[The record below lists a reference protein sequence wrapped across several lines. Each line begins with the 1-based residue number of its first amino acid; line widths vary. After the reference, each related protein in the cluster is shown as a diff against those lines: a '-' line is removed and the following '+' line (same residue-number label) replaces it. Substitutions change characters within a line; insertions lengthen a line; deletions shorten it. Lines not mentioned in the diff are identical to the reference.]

1 MPKNKSWS
9 RLIAVQVLFQ
19 MDFNE
24 RMGLEVSYIFDE
36 KKINSIIKNM
46 HQINKNLV
54 EFKDLEYS
62 VNSKWLISLLKEVI
76 LNKQDIDKNLSE
88 KFDKNWSLKRM
99 DSTLLSILRCGCA
112 EFLIFDNTPVKVI
125 INEYTNIASTFFNEK
140 EVDFVN
146 GILDSLA
153 QKFRSNELNK

>member
-9 RLIAVQVLFQ
+9 RFIAVQVLFQ

-46 HQINKNLV
+46 HHINKNLV

-99 DSTLLSILRCGCA
+99 DSTLLSVLRCGCA

>member
-1 MPKNKSWS
+1 M
-9 RLIAVQVLFQ
+9 A
-19 MDFNE
+19 
-24 RMGLEVSYIFDE
+24 
-36 KKINSIIKNM
+36 
-46 HQINKNLV
+46 
-54 EFKDLEYS
+54 
-62 VNSKWLISLLKEVI
+62 
-76 LNKQDIDKNLSE
+76 

-99 DSTLLSILRCGCA
+99 DSTLLSVLRCGCA

-125 INEYTNIASTFFNEK
+125 INEYTNIASSFFNEK

>member
-46 HQINKNLV
+46 HHINKNLV

-140 EVDFVN
+140 EIDFVN

>member
-9 RLIAVQVLFQ
+9 RFIAVQVLFQ

-24 RMGLEVSYIFDE
+24 RMDLEVSYIFDE

-46 HQINKNLV
+46 HHINKNLV

-62 VNSKWLISLLKEVI
+62 INSKWLISLLKEVI

-88 KFDKNWSLKRM
+88 KFDKNWSFKRM
-99 DSTLLSILRCGCA
+99 DSTLLSILRCGYA

>member
-9 RLIAVQVLFQ
+9 RFIAVQVLFQ

-46 HQINKNLV
+46 HHINKNLV

-146 GILDSLA
+146 GVLDSLA

>member
-46 HQINKNLV
+46 HHINKNLV

-76 LNKQDIDKNLSE
+76 LNKQDIDKNVSE

-140 EVDFVN
+140 EIDFVN

>member
-9 RLIAVQVLFQ
+9 RFIAVQVLFQ

-24 RMGLEVSYIFDE
+24 RMGLEVSYVFDE

-46 HQINKNLV
+46 HHINKNLV

-88 KFDKNWSLKRM
+88 KFDKNWSFKRM